1 MKLKRAIVVI
11 LLVVILAS
19 SVAALTLFIVEQEA
33 SRSAKHGEKLLSAHC
48 AACHAVGRSGA
59 SPHPLAPQFRTLFR
73 SYPAESLVESLGEG
87 LTSGHPDMPTFVF
100 SDSEIAAILSYLQSI
115 QEPPK

>member
-59 SPHPLAPQFRTLFR
+59 SVQRRHAERLYALSRALAP
-73 SYPAESLVESLGEG
+73 A
-87 LTSGHPDMPTFVF
+87 SGSGWRR
-100 SDSEIAAILSYLQSI
+100 SDSEFDPFNLGVDTSKVFLAARQRIAATTRGES
-115 QEPPK
+115 